1 LRFFLKKSD
10 RILKRPE
17 FLCLSDAG
25 QRFYTDL
32 FIVLFRP
39 ANSGRSR
46 IGITVSRKI
55 GGAVQRNRIKRLI
68 RESFRL
74 NRHLFTSPLQIS
86 LIARKGSAE
95 QSNLAITQALKAI
108 YDNLMRKLEN

>member
-1 LRFFLKKSD
+1 LLFFLKKSD
-10 RILKRPE
+10 RILKRSE
-17 FLCLSDAG
+17 FLCLSDSG
-25 QRFYTDL
+25 GRFHTNF
-32 FIVLFRP
+32 FIVVFAP

-74 NRHLFTSPLQIS
+74 NRHLFTSPLLIS
-86 LIARKGSAE
+86 LIARKGLAE
-95 QSNLAITQALKAI
+95 QSNLAVTQALKAI
-108 YDNLMRKLEN
+108 YDNLTRKLEN